1 MSAGLIMTTHP
12 IRFSVGFSVRF
23 TAFFRRAVV
32 RGAAAMHNAPFAHR
46 APMRHADRHM
56 RMRSRTAQAGRT
68 SLSAGNGDRPATP
81 DRRPDRRSTDRA
93 ARQTR

>member
-12 IRFSVGFSVRF
+12 IRFSVSFSVRF

-32 RGAAAMHNAPFAHR
+32 RGAAAMHR
-46 APMRHADRHM
+46 APMRHADRRT

-81 DRRPDRRSTDRA
+81 DRHPDRRSTDRA